1 LCVLYCDVFMANNV
15 CRCMVCLVAT
25 CSGLPITAITRYTS
39 MPMVSRVVALQSSV
53 VQRQCF
59 SAQERSAMQAQSC
72 MRIGRCQGFKV
83 KQRNHALMS
92 QSGARGVPGLL
103 RVRLMKFFFK
113 ETEHWPCF

>member
-1 LCVLYCDVFMANNV
+1 MY
-15 CRCMVCLVAT
+15 
-25 CSGLPITAITRYTS
+25 GLPCGHLQLFAHHRYH
-39 MPMVSRVVALQSSV
+39 PLHQHAHGFRVVALQSSV